1 MDSTSNESPRTREF
15 ATEILNESQ
24 WPNALQ
30 SVIAVLRKNRVETV
44 KAEFGFVLERDL
56 RGEEQ
61 MKDAFVPLETLSSF
75 IEGGLDEGTI
85 EWSGNSNFVFSPVGI
100 NLRVMLCDDADLHFS
115 SPDMALLGEISR
127 ALIACGVKVYDS
139 GKLVSPDSY

>member
-1 MDSTSNESPRTREF
+1 MDPVSNTNPRTREF
-15 ATEILNESQ
+15 ITEILDESQ
-24 WPNALQ
+24 WPNTLQ

-44 KAEFGFVLERDL
+44 KLEFGFVLARDL

-61 MKDAFVPLETLSSF
+61 MKDAFVSLDTLQSF
-75 IEGGLDEGTI
+75 IESGLEEGTI
-85 EWSGNSNFVFSPVGI
+85 EWSGDSNFVFSPIGSD
-100 NLRVMLCDDADLHFS
+100 LRFMLCNDADLHFS
-115 SPDMALLGEISR
+115 SADMVLLAEISR